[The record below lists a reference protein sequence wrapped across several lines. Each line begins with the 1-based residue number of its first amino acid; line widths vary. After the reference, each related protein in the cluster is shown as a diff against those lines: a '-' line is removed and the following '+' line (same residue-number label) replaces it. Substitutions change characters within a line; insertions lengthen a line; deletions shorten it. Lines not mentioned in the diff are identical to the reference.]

1 MTTSKKAIAPVVS
14 TKRKIRLDMDSL
26 TLGDLEAFEEVV
38 GGDLMAALAPQIVR
52 DENGRPI
59 PDFKDPKHR
68 PLKEVKVSAK
78 NMVGLVWIALRKDE
92 PDLTLAQVKAMPLS
106 NLDFDLEGVES
117 PDPPE
122 PPSGEDKSTNG

>member
-1 MTTSKKAIAPVVS
+1 MTTSKKAVAQ
-14 TKRKIRLDMDSL
+14 KRKIRLDMDSL

-52 DENGRPI
+52 DENGRPV

-78 NMVGLVWIALRKDE
+78 NMTGLVWIALRKDD
-92 PDLTLAQVKAMPLS
+92 PDLTLAQVKAIPLN
-106 NLDFDLEGVES
+106 NLDFDLAGAEG
-117 PDPPE
+117 PDNPTE
-122 PPSGEDKSTNG
+122 PPPSAGE

>member
-1 MTTSKKAIAPVVS
+1 MTAAKKAIAPA
-14 TKRKIRLDMDSL
+14 KRKIRLDMDSL

-52 DENGRPI
+52 DENGRPV

-78 NMVGLVWIALRKDE
+78 NMTGLVWIALRKDD
-92 PDLTLAQVKAMPLS
+92 PDLTLAQVKAIPLN
-106 NLDFDLEGVES
+106 NLDFDLAGAEG
-117 PDPPE
+117 PDPIE
-122 PPSGEDKSTNG
+122 PPSSGE